1 MKSLNLVQ
9 LIGNVTRDPEI
20 KALESGAKLATLS
33 IATNRVWK
41 DKQTGEKKQ
50 EADFHNLVVWGNLAD
65 IFEKYVKKGSPIYVS
80 GELRTRSYDKDGV
93 KHYRTEINVRDMS
106 MLGSKGQGESGAK
119 QESDDAGVPDV
130 PDTHY
135 EPTIKAEDLPF

>member
-20 KALESGAKLATLS
+20 KAMESGAKLATLS
-33 IATNRVWK
+33 LATNRVWK

-50 EADFHNLVVWGNLAD
+50 ESDFHNLVVWGNLVD
-65 IFEKYVKKGSPIYVS
+65 VFERYVKKGNPLYIS
-80 GELRTRSYDKDGV
+80 GELRTRMYEKDGQ

-106 MLGSKGQGESGAK
+106 MLGTKSSTSQD
-119 QESDDAGVPDV
+119 QDV
-130 PDTHY
+130 PSPEVPQAPDMGY
-135 EPTIKAEDLPF
+135 EQTIKPEDLPF